1 MVKTILKK
9 SVSFSD
15 IQLARF
21 GVTQNCSA
29 MSRAPASHDHDPM
42 VDLVEDL
49 LGVTPNCSAMFR
61 APASYDHDAVVDLVE
76 DLRVF
81 VEHLPGVRTGELDVG
96 VTRAVLMTRRGGGSQ

>member
-1 MVKTILKK
+1 
-9 SVSFSD
+9 
-15 IQLARF
+15 
-21 GVTQNCSA
+21 
-29 MSRAPASHDHDPM
+29 MSRAPASHDHESIHDPM

-49 LGVTPNCSAMFR
+49 LGVTPNCGAMFR

-96 VTRAVLMTRRGGGSQ
+96 VTRAVLMTQGEVVVNKCNGT